1 MDQETDMTLV
11 RRFVLIQGRTL
22 VQYINN
28 RRIAIFNW
36 IPDEETY
43 DQVLHTLDQVRWA
56 EKVES

>member
-1 MDQETDMTLV
+1 MMLV

-56 EKVES
+56 EKVKP